1 VIRASGIKVKLA
13 TYWKLGIGNL
23 LRVAYYKFQLCSGQF
38 QKRLPIGKPIFAP
51 FFKGSRRSTFNTL
64 VCPDDASLLLQ
75 GQLRYFSHQQ
85 TPVSDPPD
93 WFVHSETGV
102 EFPNRGHWSTIGDF
116 GHGDIKLIWE
126 PSRFQWLVLAAQGY
140 VTTEGND
147 YLALINHW
155 LSDWS
160 EKNPL
165 NQGTNWKCAQETAI
179 RLMNL
184 LTAALFLGDYQQPTP
199 GLVQMVREHCQRI
212 YPTLHYAIAQDNNH
226 GTSEF
231 AALFIAGAWLNKIGK
246 ENYESTQWLLR
257 GRSGLEERIS
267 HLVAKDGS
275 FSQHS
280 VNYHRLFLETIS
292 LVEFWREEFEQPA
305 FSSGYYQRVKAA
317 IDWLWQMTDP
327 ITGDTPNLGAN
338 DGAQLL
344 QLSGGGY
351 RDFCPSVQFAT
362 ALFTKQRKY
371 SKECNYLLE
380 WFGLET
386 DSLTEMEEQRTSKLF
401 ENGGFASLVGE
412 SCSGILR
419 FPHFRFRPSHADLMH
434 LEIMDQGIPVV
445 LDGGSYSYNTDAKW
459 LSYFPGVESHNTIEF
474 DHSEPM
480 PRLSRFLFGAWPE
493 IDFQEWNVTDNV
505 TRWSGGYQDYLGRSH
520 QRIVQLNGRIWQIND
535 QISGLKDNAVL
546 RWRLIP
552 AEWRLEGSMLVSD
565 KATIVID
572 AEDTKIEKMEVVDG
586 WESRYYNSKS
596 KVPVLEVLVTQAGR
610 LLTTIELPQLNSAVR

>member
-1 VIRASGIKVKLA
+1 VISASGIKVKLT
-13 TYWKLGIGNL
+13 TYWKLGIGNF
-23 LRVAYYKFQLCSGQF
+23 LRVAYYKFQLRSGQF
-38 QKRLPIGKPIFAP
+38 QKRLPIGKPISAS
-51 FFKGSRRSTFNTL
+51 FFKGSRRSTFTTL

-75 GQLRYFSHQQ
+75 GQLRYFSNQL

-102 EFPNRGHWSTIGDF
+102 EFPNRGHWSKIGDF

-140 VTTEGND
+140 ATTGGND
-147 YLALINHW
+147 YLALINRW

-184 LTAALFLGDYQQPTP
+184 LTAALILGECQQPTP
-199 GLVQMVREHCQRI
+199 ALVQMVREHCRRI
-212 YPTLHYAIAQDNNH
+212 YPTLHYAIAQNNNH

-231 AALFIAGAWLNKIGK
+231 AALFIAGAWLNKVGK
-246 ENYESTQWLLR
+246 ENYESTQLLLR

-292 LVEFWREEFEQPA
+292 LVEFWREECEQPA
-305 FSSGYYQRVKAA
+305 FSSGYYQRVTAA

-327 ITGDTPNLGAN
+327 ITGDAPNLGAN

-344 QLSGGGY
+344 HISGGGY
-351 RDFCPSVQFAT
+351 RDFRPSVQFAT
-362 ALFTKQRKY
+362 ALFLKQRKY

-386 DSLTEMEEQRTSKLF
+386 DTLTAIEEQRTSKLF
-401 ENGGFASLVGE
+401 DNGGYASLVGE

-445 LDGGSYSYNTDAKW
+445 RDGGSYSYNTDAKW
-459 LSYFPGVESHNTIEF
+459 LCYFPGVESHNTIEF

-480 PRLSRFLFGAWPE
+480 PRLSRFLFGEWPE
-493 IDFQEWNVTDNV
+493 IDFQEWNVAENV
-505 TRWSGGYQDYLGRSH
+505 IRWSGGYKDYLGRSH
-520 QRIVQLNGRIWQIND
+520 QRTVLLHGREWQIED
-535 QISGLKDNAVL
+535 TVSGFTECATL
-546 RWRLIP
+546 RWRLVP
-552 AEWRLEGSMLVSD
+552 SDWVLDGQKLVSEM
-565 KATIVID
+565 ATIMIETEGVVI
-572 AEDTKIEKMEVVDG
+572 ERMELVEG
-586 WESRYYNSKS
+586 WESRYYNERSQ
-596 KVPVLEVLVTQAGR
+596 VPVFEVEIKQAGT
-610 LLTTIELPQLNSAVR
+610 LLSTIKLPTLSTAY